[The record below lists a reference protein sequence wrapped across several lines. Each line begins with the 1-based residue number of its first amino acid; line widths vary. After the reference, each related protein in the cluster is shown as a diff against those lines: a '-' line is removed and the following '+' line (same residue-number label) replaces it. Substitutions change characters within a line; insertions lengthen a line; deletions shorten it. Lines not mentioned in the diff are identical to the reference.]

1 LTNAPKWSMIIY
13 SDNGYCAKLVRT
25 GGTVYLVTMK
35 YSDDPERKRI
45 EYILEK
51 WKKRLNITKP
61 QGIVVILEGGEIE
74 GFIEELYSRTSS
86 SNVGVYRLE
95 KTVVDVEKSGGE
107 IRLKLGE
114 KKETVEKLIG
124 FVMAKQ
130 KAILKREMKEPFER
144 IYELS
149 TKKGKAEI
157 SVALRNEGQGTALR
171 MRITGYGEVV
181 EFLYDKFSS
190 ELNYFEGR

>member
-1 LTNAPKWSMIIY
+1 
-13 SDNGYCAKLVRT
+13 
-25 GGTVYLVTMK
+25 MK

-61 QGIVVILEGGEIE
+61 QGIVVILDGGEIE
-74 GFIEELYSRTSS
+74 EFIQELYSRTSS

-95 KTVVDVEKSGGE
+95 KTAVDIEKSEGE

-114 KKETVEKLIG
+114 KQETVEKLIG
-124 FVMAKQ
+124 FAMAKQ

-157 SVALRNEGQGTALR
+157 SVVLRDEGQGTALR

-190 ELNYFEGR
+190 ELNYLR